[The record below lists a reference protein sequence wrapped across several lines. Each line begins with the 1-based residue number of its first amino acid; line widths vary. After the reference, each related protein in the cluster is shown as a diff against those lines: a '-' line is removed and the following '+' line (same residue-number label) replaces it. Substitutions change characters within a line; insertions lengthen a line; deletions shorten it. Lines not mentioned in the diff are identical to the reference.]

1 MKQLAW
7 QSAAVAKHEA
17 ETVDVFIDLGG
28 VQTGELP
35 LSGLSLQ
42 QFGIGLLL
50 SCQTS
55 WSIEWFA
62 IQQET

>member
-17 ETVDVFIDLGG
+17 DLVDVCIELGG

-35 LSGLSLQ
+35 MSGLSLQ

-50 SCQTS
+50 GCQTS
-55 WSIEWFA
+55 RSIE
-62 IQQET
+62 

>member
-7 QSAAVAKHEA
+7 QSAAVAKHAA

-35 LSGLSLQ
+35 VSGLSLL

-55 WSIEWFA
+55 
-62 IQQET
+62 

>member
-17 ETVDVFIDLGG
+17 DMMDVSVELGG

-35 LSGLSLQ
+35 ASGLSLQ
-42 QFGIGLLL
+42 HFGIGLLL

-55 WSIEWFA
+55 
-62 IQQET
+62 